1 VNYRTLGRTGMKVS
15 IVGFGTSPLGG
26 VFGKIDENEG
36 VRAVH
41 KAVDAG
47 INFFD
52 SSPYYG
58 ATRAETVL
66 GRAVRE
72 LSREQFYLATK
83 VGRYGD
89 AEFNFSSERVKRSVD
104 ESLRRL
110 NVDYIDLIQCHDIEF
125 GSLKQVVYEALP
137 ALREVIQQG
146 KARFVGVTGLPL
158 KIFNYVIDRASI
170 DAILSYCHYSL
181 NDTSLQSILP
191 VIRAKGIGVISA
203 SPLSMGLLT
212 RQGPPR
218 WHPAPERIRKAC
230 TEAAAYLE
238 GKGVDIAQL
247 ALQFA
252 VSNPD
257 IDTVLVGISSPRD
270 LESNLKALD
279 STPDPALL
287 EEARQILKPILNET
301 WPSGRLENH
310 WPDPHTR

>member
-15 IVGFGTSPLGG
+15 TVGFGTSPLGG

-89 AEFNFSSERVKRSVD
+89 AEFNFSSERIKRSVD

-110 NVDYIDLIQCHDIEF
+110 NVEYIDLIQCHDIEF
-125 GSLKQVVYEALP
+125 GSLEQVVYETLP
-137 ALREVIQQG
+137 SLREVIQQG

-158 KIFNYVIDRASI
+158 KIFNYIIDRASI
-170 DAILSYCHYSL
+170 DTILSYCHYSL

-230 TEAAAYLE
+230 TEAAAYFE
-238 GKGVDIAQL
+238 AKGVDIAQL

-257 IDTVLVGISSPRD
+257 IDTVLVGISSPHD
-270 LESNLKALD
+270 LDSNLKALD
-279 STPDPALL
+279 STPDPVLL